1 MVAENPPLAEN
12 GQALRRI
19 RLRRKVPRACSVGCS
34 MDKLHKKDNSSEASS
49 TGFNFGQLKFIF
61 LLLLFIISLLFF
73 FKKNFDRF
81 ELVTLD
87 WRFRLRAEQVGD
99 PRLVF
104 IDIKEDSLKSLGRW
118 PFDRKYHAFLIEAL
132 TEAQASAIVFD
143 ILFSEES
150 PSDMEL
156 IVATKK
162 AGSVFYPVAFKLP
175 KGRRSNEFDAPLIKE
190 LREVCAGYGHIN
202 IIPDIDGKMRR
213 VPLFIRYN
221 DEYVPHLSLSVA
233 LRELDIPLKEVRKE
247 KHSIKLGEKINIPVD
262 EQRFCLINYLAPWG
276 RAFKHYSYS
285 DVVRSYY
292 QIKKEHPPLLDLSLF
307 KDKICFIGLTAT
319 GTHDLRSTPL
329 EKNYAMVGIHANL
342 VNSFLQNKFLRC
354 LGKWSN
360 SLLGI
365 LLILAVLYIV
375 NLKKYPIVVNFCL
388 YIGLVLIWI
397 IFVALAFVFFGIWIK
412 LVFPLALSLFLYLGI
427 TGYKFI
433 IEEKE
438 KRWIRKAFSHYVSG
452 EIMEEI
458 LKDPAKLRLGGE
470 RRIITVLFSD
480 IRGFT
485 TYSEKRKPEET
496 VNILN
501 EYLDAMT
508 KVIFKNKGTLDK
520 YVGDE
525 IMALFG
531 APAHESPEICAQRA
545 LRTACEMM
553 DVLKQLQEKWVNEGK
568 APLDIGIGVNTGEM
582 VVGNMGSTLV
592 MDYTVIGDAVNL
604 GARVEA
610 LTRQFNNHIIITEFT
625 YAYVKDIIEA
635 KPLESIKVKGK
646 DIPVMIYEV
655 IGLKPENSE

>member
-1 MVAENPPLAEN
+1 M
-12 GQALRRI
+12 GKLRK
-19 RLRRKVPRACSVGCS
+19 KVRPSGEEVKKEA
-34 MDKLHKKDNSSEASS
+34 DKDSPTAAASAKVFS
-49 TGFNFGQLKFIF
+49 TGFNLGQLKFIL
-61 LLLLFIISLLFF
+61 LLLLFIISLLFL

-81 ELVTLD
+81 ELITLD
-87 WRFRLRAEQVGD
+87 WRFRLRAEQIGD
-99 PRLVF
+99 PRIVF
-104 IDIKEDSLKSLGRW
+104 IDIKEDSLRSLGRW

-132 TEAQASAIVFD
+132 TKAQASAIVFD

-150 PSDMEL
+150 PSDMEF
-156 IVATKK
+156 VAATKNSS
-162 AGSVFYPVAFKLP
+162 SVFYPVAFKLP
-175 KGRRSNEFDAPLIKE
+175 KGRRSNEFDAPLIEE
-190 LREVCAGYGHIN
+190 LREACAGYGHIN
-202 IIPDIDGKMRR
+202 IIPDIDGKIRR
-213 VPLFIRYN
+213 VPLFIRYK
-221 DEYVPHLSLSVA
+221 DQYVPHLSLAVA
-233 LRELDIPLKEVRKE
+233 LRELGISLKEVRKA
-247 KHSIKLGEKINIPVD
+247 KHSIKLGEEINIPVD
-262 EQRFCLINYLAPWG
+262 DQRFCLINYLAPWG
-276 RAFKHYSYS
+276 RAFKHYSYL

-292 QIKKEHPPLLDLSLF
+292 QIKKEQPPFLDLSLF

-329 EKNYAMVGIHANL
+329 ERNSAMVGVHANM
-342 VNSFLQNKFLRC
+342 VNSFLQNKFLRS
-354 LGKWSN
+354 LGKWPN
-360 SLLGI
+360 FFLGI

-375 NLKKYPIVVNFCL
+375 NLKNYPIVVNFSL
-388 YIGLVLIWI
+388 YIGLVFIWV
-397 IFVALAFVFFGIWIK
+397 IFAALAFVFFGIWIK

-458 LKDPAKLRLGGE
+458 LKDPAKLQLGGE

-485 TYSEKRKPEET
+485 TYSEKRRPEET

-531 APAHESPEICAQRA
+531 APAHGEPGICAQRA
-545 LRTACEMM
+545 VITACEMM
-553 DVLKQLQEKWVNEGK
+553 VSLKQLQEKWVNEGK

-655 IGLKPENSE
+655 IGLKPEDPEQEKPQLVGS